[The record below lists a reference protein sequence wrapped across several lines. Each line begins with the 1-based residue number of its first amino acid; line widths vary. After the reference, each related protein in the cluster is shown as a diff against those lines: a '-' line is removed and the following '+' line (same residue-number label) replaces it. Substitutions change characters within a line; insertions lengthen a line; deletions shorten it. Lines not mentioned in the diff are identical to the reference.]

1 MADEAEGAYRSDE
14 IAKAIAR
21 ARSTLES
28 VGTQI
33 GQTEF
38 HRVLDRRLEDV
49 AELGASVATLREAEA
64 EGESRAARV
73 PDPMVEADARV
84 RRSFATAQQT
94 SGQLA
99 GRIGNAQRD
108 LAELDGELADSADL
122 LDRGLRHIDALEQLP
137 GRQTIESANLRAG
150 LDNLKRATD
159 NARGGIQQAVER
171 LGVARTAA
179 GQLEGAQ
186 LPVDGSGRHSAAV
199 MTTAANVSNEI
210 VGARDGLHRLREQM
224 YRAEPDLRQMTQHGI
239 DVANS
244 AAAAAHQSA
253 TAGRQPN
260 PALTNAGQQADPELA
275 NAARA
280 GLTPRPVD
288 PRIAYALG
296 AQERRPETGGPSK
309 DKGIGR

>member
-1 MADEAEGAYRSDE
+1 MADEAEVAYRTDE
-14 IAKAIAR
+14 IAKAMAR

-28 VGTQI
+28 VGTQL

-49 AELGASVATLREAEA
+49 AELGASVATLREAE
-64 EGESRAARV
+64 GESRAARE
-73 PDPMVEADARV
+73 PDQMIEADARV

-122 LDRGLRHIDALEQLP
+122 LDRGLRHLDALEQLP

-150 LDNLKRATD
+150 LENLKGATD

-179 GQLEGAQ
+179 GQLEVAQ

-224 YRAEPDLRQMTQHGI
+224 YRAEPDLRQMAQHGI

-296 AQERRPETGGPSK
+296 AQDRRPETGGPSK